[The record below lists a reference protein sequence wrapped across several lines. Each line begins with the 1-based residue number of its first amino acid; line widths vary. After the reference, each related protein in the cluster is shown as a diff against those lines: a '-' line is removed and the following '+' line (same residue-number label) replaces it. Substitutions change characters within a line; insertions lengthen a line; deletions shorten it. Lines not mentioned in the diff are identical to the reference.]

1 MKGILLINL
10 GSPKDL
16 NVNSIKDY
24 LREFL
29 SDDLV
34 IDYPK
39 ILQQLLVNWIIV
51 PSRYKNTKEAYS
63 EIWTDEGSPLVNS
76 TLHLGEKIN
85 TKSATPV
92 EVSMRYQ
99 YPSIEEGL
107 IKLKNKGCS
116 DVFVVPLYPHYA
128 MSTTLTTE
136 KEVIRIEKELNL
148 NLNLDFIGT
157 FYNEKEYIASLS
169 NVISRNRSEKS
180 DFLLFSYHGIPNR
193 HLVKTDPTKNHCLK
207 AKNCCN
213 TESKAKPFCYKA
225 QVIETS
231 RLCADR
237 LNLRDEEWGIAFQ
250 SRIGPG
256 WIEPFTDKELVKL
269 ANKGIKNLDVV
280 CPAFV
285 IDNLETLEEM
295 NIRGRETFLES
306 GGKSFNYIPCLND
319 EESWV
324 DFLVAAS
331 KK

>member
-16 NVNSIKDY
+16 DVNSIKDY

-237 LNLRDEEWGIAFQ
+237 LNLREEEWGIAFQ

>member
-16 NVNSIKDY
+16 ELDSIKKY
-24 LREFL
+24 LKEFL

-39 ILQQLLVNWIIV
+39 LLQQILVNWIII
-51 PSRYKNTKEAYS
+51 PSRYKNTREAYS
-63 EIWTDEGSPLVNS
+63 EIWTDQGSPLINNTIS
-76 TLHLGEKIN
+76 LGKKIS
-85 TKSATPV
+85 TKSGVPL
-92 EVSMRYQ
+92 EVAMRYQ

-107 IKLKNKGCS
+107 VNLRDKGCS

-136 KEVIRIEKELNL
+136 KEVKRIEHELSLNL
-148 NLNLDFIGT
+148 NLIFAES
-157 FYNEKEYIASLS
+157 FYKEKGYIESLS
-169 NVISRNRSEKS
+169 QTIDLNRQENS
-180 DFLLFSYHGIPNR
+180 DYLLFSYHGIPNR
-193 HLVKTDPTKNHCLK
+193 HLTKTDPTKSHCLK
-207 AKNCCN
+207 VQNCCDI
-213 TESKAKPFCYKA
+213 ESEAKPYCYKA

-231 RLCADR
+231 RLCANKLQLD
-237 LNLRDEEWGIAFQ
+237 NNQWGISFQ

-269 ANKGIKNLDVV
+269 VEKGVKRLDVV

-295 NIRGRETFLES
+295 NIRGRETFLEA
-306 GGKSFNYIPCLND
+306 GGDSFNYIPCLND
-319 EESWV
+319 DNTWV
-324 DFLVAAS
+324 DFLIGLS
-331 KK
+331 EK

>member
-16 NVNSIKDY
+16 NANSIKDY

-148 NLNLDFIGT
+148 NLNLDFIGS

-237 LNLRDEEWGIAFQ
+237 LNLREEEWGIAFQ

>member
-16 NVNSIKDY
+16 ELNSIKKY
-24 LREFL
+24 LKEFL

-39 ILQQLLVNWIIV
+39 LLQQILVNWIII
-51 PSRYKNTKEAYS
+51 PSRYKNTREAYS
-63 EIWTDEGSPLVNS
+63 EIWTDQGSPLINNTIS
-76 TLHLGEKIN
+76 LGEKIS
-85 TKSATPV
+85 TKSGVPL
-92 EVSMRYQ
+92 EVAMRYQ

-107 IKLKNKGCS
+107 VNLRDKGCS

-136 KEVIRIEKELNL
+136 KEVKRIEHELSLNL
-148 NLNLDFIGT
+148 NLIFAES
-157 FYNEKEYIASLS
+157 FYKEKGYIESLS
-169 NVISRNRSEKS
+169 QTIDLNRQENS
-180 DFLLFSYHGIPNR
+180 DYLLFSYHGIPNR
-193 HLVKTDPTKNHCLK
+193 HLTKTDPTKSHCLK
-207 AKNCCN
+207 VQNCCDI
-213 TESKAKPFCYKA
+213 ESEAKPYCYKA

-231 RLCADR
+231 RLCANKLQLD
-237 LNLRDEEWGIAFQ
+237 NNQWGISFQ

-269 ANKGIKNLDVV
+269 VEKGVKRLDVV

-295 NIRGRETFLES
+295 NIRGRETFLEA
-306 GGKSFNYIPCLND
+306 GGDSFNYIPCLND
-319 EESWV
+319 DNTWV
-324 DFLVAAS
+324 DFLIGLS
-331 KK
+331 EK